1 MSPNETSDRS
11 RLPDAAV
18 DELVTTSV
26 DIGDGRRAL
35 CRQMHSGSFARRIL
49 AGEWPAGPARGA
61 SRRRSDKGVGAKL
74 LEWPHVSL
82 CGQRAIAS
90 LFFYLWETEV
100 VVRHSPLRASLS
112 LFRRP
117 PDDRFL
123 VPALLSDGR
132 EVNLGGGAHEMMWF
146 DVTPRKAIP
155 GSSGGRSSLLPPIAL
170 KQRTPF
176 SLLGNEVTRHPYV
189 SFDAGH
195 RSGLGTAFMSLRPPT
210 FCVPSSEHLPLIPSR
225 MPPSVSSLHLWS
237 PTVMTNRTGVLGVAP
252 LRRSTSPKHL
262 LCPIKPRRQK
272 GYLLF
277 DGRRA
282 MTAATSPNALRRKA
296 QTLQVAGPVGP
307 RLTRLLLGLGVN
319 PTMCEVGDEAAGE
332 AVALV
337 EEAAVVEAGGGD
349 VRRLAML
356 PVVFIGGRLLGGLDR
371 LVAVHITGE
380 LVPILKEAGALWL

>member
-225 MPPSVSSLHLWS
+225 MPPSVLSLHLWS

-307 RLTRLLLGLGVN
+307 RLT
-319 PTMCEVGDEAAGE
+319 
-332 AVALV
+332 
-337 EEAAVVEAGGGD
+337 
-349 VRRLAML
+349 
-356 PVVFIGGRLLGGLDR
+356 
-371 LVAVHITGE
+371 
-380 LVPILKEAGALWL
+380 